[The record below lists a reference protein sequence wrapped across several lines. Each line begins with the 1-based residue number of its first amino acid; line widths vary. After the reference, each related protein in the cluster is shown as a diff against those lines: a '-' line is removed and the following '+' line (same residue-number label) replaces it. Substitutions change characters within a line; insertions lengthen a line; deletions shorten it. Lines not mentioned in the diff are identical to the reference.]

1 MVPAYATPSH
11 FWVLQYIQQG
21 FPGTLALKT
30 RDTSRE
36 QLAPRTGSHRRC
48 RSQGTAILRKV
59 KRCPSKKEAQICI
72 PTTAPVLEGFCNSM
86 CSYMYSHGLKLRMPA
101 ASNCGRRKE
110 CREQNLEK
118 PSWTAMFKCRIFTGS
133 FGNEPSVGTLCEDSQ
148 VILKMSAAH
157 RMPPAQ
163 TPAQNSRSRQKS
175 EPHIFRIL
183 DLRSVFCT

>member
-1 MVPAYATPSH
+1 MPPQVIFEYSNTFSKGFLERLPWKQGILHVNSSLQEQDRIEDAVHKAQQSSEKWSDARAKKKHKYASPPLH
-11 FWVLQYIQQG
+11 QFWKVSV
-21 FPGTLALKT
+21 TLCA
-30 RDTSRE
+30 
-36 QLAPRTGSHRRC
+36 A
-48 RSQGTAILRKV
+48 
-59 KRCPSKKEAQICI
+59 ICI
-72 PTTAPVLEGFCNSM
+72 ATGW
-86 CSYMYSHGLKLRMPA
+86 
-101 ASNCGRRKE
+101 
-110 CREQNLEK
+110 NLECPQPLTVADVKNAGSKILKK